1 MGKTLKVLGWLVG
14 MLLVLIIAAI
24 VLVPMFVDLND
35 HKKRIIY
42 EVRKA
47 TGRDLG
53 ITGEIGLS
61 VFPRF
66 ALELNGLSLSNA
78 KGFQGGDFAAVKH
91 AEVRVNMIPLL
102 FHQVLE
108 VDTVKVDGLTLNLA
122 KSKTGATNWDD
133 MLGSGK
139 KPVADNELPDSGDS
153 GKGGMLAFS
162 IGGVTID
169 DAQVV
174 WDDQASGEHYEVAN
188 LNLKTGELM
197 PGQSV
202 DVSFSTSLES
212 RKPQL
217 KGTLDLTGRLLFKP
231 EQQIMTLD
239 SLNLKTDVTGEGLPE
254 KGISGLLQADIKF
267 DQAHNVLDVS
277 NLKLS
282 SGKLVLSGE
291 ILGQDLQQNPKL
303 EGNLRLDRFSP
314 REWMEYFG
322 LPVPATADAHVLES
336 MELTT
341 DFAAGEDQVKLK
353 QLTLKLDQT
362 VVKGNLDVITFSN
375 PMFLFTL
382 NVDQINLDRYLPPPV
397 EASQPAAR
405 RSGGAASGNEKLFP
419 VEPLRQIRMN
429 GTLSV
434 DSLTVNR
441 IRAAAVQL
449 KLRARDGK
457 LSVDQQIGRFYD
469 GLQKGSLTLDVSGA
483 TPKLQVSQQLSRIL
497 AGPLLKDL
505 TGDDKLLGSGDL
517 DLNITSQGDTIN
529 QLKRGLNGKLSFD
542 FRDGAVKGFNL
553 AKMIRDA
560 RARLRGESVEIVNQP
575 EQTDFSQLNGSAT
588 ITNGL
593 VNNQQLLAMSPY
605 LRVEGSGKAN
615 LIQEDLDYTIRP
627 VIVNTSAGQGGK
639 GLEELKGI
647 PIPVRISGSWSD
659 PKFSIQLAKVLEEQQ
674 KAKLKA
680 KLDTKVEK
688 KLQEKVPED
697 LQDKLKGR
705 LKKLF

>member
-53 ITGEIGLS
+53 ITGEISLS